1 VLILLKQS
9 FNYLLIC
16 LESLIFADKLQQLG
30 GFSAYVLPIKNNMA
44 TRLKTHSLRC
54 TVAVSNNKG
63 GAGKTSTV
71 LNLASAIARRIEGYR
86 VLVIDCD
93 PQRNLSYF
101 LGWEDQLELFG
112 NPTVYTSLCIEQ
124 QGLPVYKAENG
135 VYFSPA
141 SVKLNGIDA
150 ILNMRP
156 DSSDALKEILQR
168 PIQDCGSI
176 IFNDEANEHQVVKT
190 GTTLPSSLQ
199 EAFDFVFIDTQP
211 AMSRMTY
218 NAFYAADGYIIPTE
232 LEEACVKGMANIA
245 VAASKVDGGR
255 GTFKCHGILITKL
268 DAQLRSAKLYE
279 PQIRESFSETFKTA
293 IRRSKDVIES
303 QALREDVFTSY
314 GGGRA
319 AEDYTALATEYLKK
333 YA

>member
-1 VLILLKQS
+1 
-9 FNYLLIC
+9 
-16 LESLIFADKLQQLG
+16 
-30 GFSAYVLPIKNNMA
+30 MA
-44 TRLKTHSLRC
+44 KKVKKHELRHV
-54 TVAVSNNKG
+54 VAVSNNKG

-101 LGWEDQLELFG
+101 LGWDDRLELNG
-112 NPTVYTSLCIEQ
+112 HPTVYSSLCQEQ
-124 QGLPVYKAENG
+124 QGLPVYKAQNG
-135 VYFSPA
+135 VYFTPA

-150 ILNMRP
+150 ILSMRP
-156 DSSDALKEILQR
+156 NPSDALKEILHR
-168 PIQDCGSI
+168 PVSDCGSI
-176 IFNDEANEHQVVKT
+176 VLNEETNEHQVMPT
-190 GTTLPSSLQ
+190 DAPLPSSIS

-232 LEEACVKGMANIA
+232 LEEASVKGMANIA
-245 VAASKVDGGR
+245 VAAGKVGADTGR
-255 GTFKCHGILITKL
+255 LTCHGILITKL
-268 DAQLRSAKLYE
+268 DAKLRSAKLYE
-279 PQIRESFSETFKTA
+279 PQIRQSFRETFQTA
-293 IRRSKDVIES
+293 VRRSKDIIES

-319 AEDYTALATEYLKK
+319 AEDYTALASEYLKK
-333 YA
+333 FG

>member
-1 VLILLKQS
+1 MAKKTR
-9 FNYLLIC
+9 
-16 LESLIFADKLQQLG
+16 AHQLRH
-30 GFSAYVLPIKNNMA
+30 I
-44 TRLKTHSLRC
+44 
-54 TVAVSNNKG
+54 VAVSNNKG

-101 LGWEDQLELFG
+101 LGWDDSHELG
-112 NPTVYTSLCIEQ
+112 GAPTIYTALCNEQ
-124 QGLPVYKAENG
+124 QGLPVYRAENG
-135 VYFSPA
+135 LYYTPA
-141 SVKLNGIDA
+141 SVNLNGIDA
-150 ILNMRP
+150 LLSLRANP
-156 DSSDALKEILQR
+156 SKALSEVLQR
-168 PIQDCGSI
+168 PIDDFSGEELSGHSI
-176 IFNDEANEHQVVKT
+176 TEI
-190 GTTLPSSLQ
+190 
-199 EAFDFVFIDTQP
+199 FDFVFIDTQP

-232 LEEACVKGMANIA
+232 LEEASVKGMANIA
-245 VAASKVDGGR
+245 VAAGKVGADTGR
-255 GTFKCHGILITKL
+255 LNIHGILITKL

-279 PQIRESFSETFKTA
+279 PQIRKSFRETFNTS
-293 IRRSKDVIES
+293 IRRSKDIIES

-319 AEDYTALATEYLKK
+319 AEDYTALAAEYLRK

>member
-1 VLILLKQS
+1 MVKK
-9 FNYLLIC
+9 
-16 LESLIFADKLQQLG
+16 A
-30 GFSAYVLPIKNNMA
+30 
-44 TRLKTHSLRC
+44 KTHQLRH

-101 LGWEDQLELFG
+101 LGWNDENELNG
-112 NPTVYTSLCIEQ
+112 LPTIYTSLCNDQI
-124 QGLPVYKAENG
+124 GLPVYKSASG
-135 VYFSPA
+135 IYYTPA
-141 SVKLNGIDA
+141 SVNLNGIDA
-150 ILNMRP
+150 ILSMRANP
-156 DSSDALKEILQR
+156 SSALAEILKR
-168 PIQDCGSI
+168 PI
-176 IFNDEANEHQVVKT
+176 NDRT
-190 GTTLPSSLQ
+190 GEGLLPTLS
-199 EAFDFVFIDTQP
+199 ENFDFVFIDTQP

-232 LEEACVKGMANIA
+232 LEEASVKGMANIA
-245 VAASKVDGGR
+245 VAAGKVGADTGR
-255 GTFKCHGILITKL
+255 LACHGILITKL

-279 PQIRESFSETFKTA
+279 PQIRQAFSETCKTA
-293 IRRSKDVIES
+293 IRRSKDVTES
-303 QALREDVFTSY
+303 QAMREDVFTSY